1 MTGDAHWHEDAARA
15 DAAHHADAWSDA
27 DDQPTRAE
35 QTEEAAWLREQTR
48 RQEEAS

>member
-1 MTGDAHWHEDAARA
+1 MHDRRWDWWNARA
-15 DAAHHADAWSDA
+15 EAEDADAWTDA

>member
-1 MTGDAHWHEDAARA
+1 MPSDAYCHEDAARA
-15 DAAHHADAWSDA
+15 DAAQHADAWSDA

-48 RQEEAS
+48 RQEEVS